1 MDETGAVNIIDYT
14 EALQMIQDNQ
24 QQLLDSLNMLSSVTI
39 GVIFFIGV
47 LAGLLFITILF
58 NRFRRY

>member
-14 EALQMIQDNQ
+14 EALQFIQDNQ